1 MFGFLKRKS
10 NTSKNAKKRLK
21 AVISRDRANVSAEFL
36 MLLSNEIVA
45 AAMKYIEPDQENI
58 SIFIDRSPC
67 GSCLCARL
75 PIVAYKKS

>member
-1 MFGFLKRKS
+1 MFVFFRKKS
-10 NTSKNAKKRLK
+10 NSSKNAKKRLQ

-45 AAMKYIEPDQENI
+45 AAMKYIDLDSEKI
-58 SIFIDRSPC
+58 SIFIDRSAC

-75 PIVAYKKS
+75 PIISYKKT